1 LAALTSLATGSA
13 AWALP
18 IFVIG
23 EFLRVVT
30 HPNVFDP
37 PTKEG
42 IAVEA
47 LNAALSS
54 RSVRLLV
61 PGDDY
66 WPIFSSL
73 VVRHRVRGNLVH
85 DAQIAAVCLEQG
97 ATTVLTED
105 RDFERF
111 AGISVR
117 RLAGDT

>member
-1 LAALTSLATGSA
+1 MGTS

-18 IFVIG
+18 IFVAG

-30 HPNVFDP
+30 HPNVLDP

-42 IAVEA
+42 VAVEA
-47 LNAALSS
+47 LSAVLAS
-54 RSVRLLV
+54 RSVRLLS
-61 PGDDY
+61 PGEDY

-73 VVRHRVRGNLVH
+73 IVRHRVRGNVVH

-97 ATTVLTED
+97 ASTIVTED

-111 AGISVR
+111 SGISVR
-117 RLAGDT
+117 RLSNDGR